1 MINLDLKRIIAYH
14 QKNPRTR
21 SREASNQK
29 HLNILIGCISFLII
43 FIISIISYMSIFHYP
58 SPLPRFSLFN
68 LDPNFLSFLTCG
80 ILYLLTLK
88 KNYMYFLSISIV
100 IIILTTSRSGFLFL
114 FFITFFELN
123 KNFKFQKFLII
134 LISLLV
140 VKISVS
146 LFLVDKFNIYA
157 ADFDV
162 ISFIKTYLPMDSSY
176 YNLGYPNKIA
186 YLFHTGPF
194 RIFNFFE
201 ISAFYKLHAFGTSL
215 NLIYNDLEMILYP
228 YKYLIYDEL
237 LSNSAH
243 EVLTLLMFKNS
254 IFVTVLFFYLL
265 YTLRK
270 IIFFNNL
277 IFASVISGLFLG
289 DQVFSFIHLYLFL
302 LFPLSSNK
310 ISNNY

>member
-1 MINLDLKRIIAYH
+1 MKLTLNL
-14 QKNPRTR
+14 KNYQ
-21 SREASNQK
+21 SY
-29 HLNILIGCISFLII
+29 ILTGLII
-43 FIISIISYMSIFHYP
+43 FGPIKAIFNGLILNVDLTLIILGIAFFDFLINIRKLSVKKHSFFFLLLLFGIWLLMLFSIPYSSSSIISYDKF
-58 SPLPRFSLFN
+58 
-68 LDPNFLSFLTCG
+68 
-80 ILYLLTLK
+80 
-88 KNYMYFLSISIV
+88 
-100 IIILTTSRSGFLFL
+100 
-114 FFITFFELN
+114 
-123 KNFKFQKFLII
+123 FKFTIPIFCFIYP
-134 LISLLV
+134 LV
-140 VKISVS
+140 VERIEISV
-146 LFLVDKFNIYA
+146 
-157 ADFDV
+157 
-162 ISFIKTYLPMDSSY
+162 
-176 YNLGYPNKIA
+176 
-186 YLFHTGPF
+186 
-194 RIFNFFE
+194 
-201 ISAFYKLHAFGTSL
+201 FYKLHAFGTSL